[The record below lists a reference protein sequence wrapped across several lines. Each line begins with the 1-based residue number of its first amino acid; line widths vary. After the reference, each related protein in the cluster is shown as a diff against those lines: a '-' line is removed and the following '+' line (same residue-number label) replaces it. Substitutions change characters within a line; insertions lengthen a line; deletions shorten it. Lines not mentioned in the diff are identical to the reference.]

1 MMHSPRPPKL
11 PRLHQTNRSRRLRP
25 LHPRLTKS
33 PTSAT
38 SIQTIR
44 HSTPASTPIIRFP
57 SFPLSA
63 PTSLPRQAQD
73 LPACTADFVA
83 ARSRIALTPH
93 DSRGPISC

>member
-44 HSTPASTPIIRFP
+44 HSTPASTPI
-57 SFPLSA
+57 
-63 PTSLPRQAQD
+63 TDSLH
-73 LPACTADFVA
+73 
-83 ARSRIALTPH
+83 SRRAHTRH
-93 DSRGPISC
+93 DSRGPSHAN